1 MNNYALVRWR
11 MGHLDS
17 ALDIFNQ
24 LLTLYAVLDDAA
36 QRLPEEGDD
45 ENEALGG
52 EGEFPHVIFHNNIFP
67 CVLIKPISYVL
78 SKPIKS
84 SDYAV
89 VSSSLPHLN
98 QALCHDD

>member
-36 QRLPEEGDD
+36 QRLPEEREEED
-45 ENEALGG
+45 LGG
-52 EGEFPHVIFHNNIFP
+52 EGKVHTTSFP
-67 CVLIKPISYVL
+67 
-78 SKPIKS
+78 
-84 SDYAV
+84 
-89 VSSSLPHLN
+89 
-98 QALCHDD
+98 

>member
-36 QRLPEEGDD
+36 QRLPEED
-45 ENEALGG
+45 EDEDLGG
-52 EGEFPHVIFHNNIFP
+52 ESKFRPTYFP
-67 CVLIKPISYVL
+67 
-78 SKPIKS
+78 
-84 SDYAV
+84 
-89 VSSSLPHLN
+89 
-98 QALCHDD
+98 